1 MTYLQKYWLLLEIVA
16 LCVAIILPLSVHAGV
31 FSVFF
36 DTATAESAS
45 LESFFASN
53 AQTVP
58 LLKAAIHS
66 DPNPAKGGGD
76 VLVEDGA
83 LVPGGDIDGKDAT
96 INTKTMNGEISVYI
110 VREGDTLSQIAR
122 MYDVSSKTILYDSRL
137 TIRAMPL
144 NTLQT
149 QIHGK
154 KQERCWRQS

>member
-76 VLVEDGA
+76 VLIEEGVLA
-83 LVPGGDIDGKDAT
+83 PQ
-96 INTKTMNGEISVYI
+96 GEISG
-110 VREGDTLSQIAR
+110 ET
-122 MYDVSSKTILYDSRL
+122 SSTGSL
-137 TIRAMPL
+137 TS
-144 NTLQT
+144 N
-149 QIHGK
+149 
-154 KQERCWRQS
+154 